1 MMADRPNI
9 LWICT
14 DQQRFDTIHALGNE
28 HIRTPNLDRLVAEG
42 VAFTNAYCQAP
53 ICTPSR
59 ASFLTGRYPSTLH
72 VNRNGN
78 EYFPADV
85 PLITRELA
93 DLGYDCG
100 LVGKL
105 HLSACEGRVEQR
117 PDDGYRVFKWSH
129 HPKPEPYWPTAQ
141 HDYQQWLSDQGV
153 VWEEAYGGE
162 TPDGSDARTEFEAG
176 IAARYHQT
184 TWCAEETVA
193 FIREQRQAPWLMSVN
208 PFDPHPPFDPAPE
221 YMARMAVDAMP
232 LPLFRPE
239 ELESQLRFSDVDHQT
254 KTPVSPHDYDARR
267 MVAAYYAQIEH
278 LDDAVGQM
286 LAALEETGQ
295 RENTIIL
302 FTSDHGE
309 MLGDHGLLLKGCRF
323 YEGAVHVP
331 LILSWPG
338 HWANGL
344 VSDALVELTDLAP
357 TLKEALGLPIGP
369 EVQGQ
374 SLLPILEGR
383 ADPAQHR
390 PFVRCEY
397 HDAIAQPHG
406 SRANMLF
413 DGRYKL
419 VVYHGGANGPIGDLG
434 ELYDL
439 AEDPDEFV
447 NLWDEP
453 AHRDTRW
460 RLMRTLFDA
469 VMLATDDGQP
479 RVGRY

>member
-1 MMADRPNI
+1 VRPNI

-14 DQQRFDTIHALGNE
+14 DQQRFDTIHALGNA

-78 EYFPADV
+78 EFFPPDV

-221 YMARMAVDAMP
+221 YMARMDVDAMP

-239 ELESQLRFSDVDHQT
+239 ELESQLRFSEVDHQT

-309 MLGDHGLLLKGCRF
+309 MLGDHGAWTHPRSYGTMLR
-323 YEGAVHVP
+323 
-331 LILSWPG
+331 
-338 HWANGL
+338 
-344 VSDALVELTDLAP
+344 T
-357 TLKEALGLPIGP
+357 
-369 EVQGQ
+369 
-374 SLLPILEGR
+374 
-383 ADPAQHR
+383 ADKK
-390 PFVRCEY
+390 
-397 HDAIAQPHG
+397 IA
-406 SRANMLF
+406 
-413 DGRYKL
+413 
-419 VVYHGGANGPIGDLG
+419 VYHGVEEG

-439 AEDPDEFV
+439 AADPDELE
-447 NLWDEP
+447 NLWTIGSHAALRE
-453 AHRDTRW
+453 
-460 RLMRTLFDA
+460 RLLKQAFDA
-469 VMLATDDGQP
+469 SVFTLDPLPP
-479 RVGRY
+479 RLGPF